1 MRATLFWIEGPWTG
15 RLAIAPRP
23 RGGDWLEDEV
33 RAWQQSD
40 LDLVVS
46 LLTPE
51 EVAELDLA
59 KEERWC
65 QVYGIQFYAFP
76 IPDMGIPESRK
87 ASVAL
92 IRQLD
97 HALTEGKNMVVHCR
111 QGIGRSG
118 LVAACLLMASGE
130 TLETAFQRVSIAR
143 GCPVPETMEQREW
156 VHALATELWVS
167 LPKNH
172 L

>member
-1 MRATLFWIEGPWTG
+1 
-15 RLAIAPRP
+15 
-23 RGGDWLEDEV
+23 
-33 RAWQQSD
+33 
-40 LDLVVS
+40 VVS
-46 LLTPE
+46 FLTPE
-51 EVAELDLA
+51 EVTELDLN
-59 KEERWC
+59 KEEGCCR
-65 QVYGIQFYAFP
+65 VYGIQFHAFP
-76 IPDMGIPESRK
+76 IPDMGVPVSRK

-97 HALTEGKNMVVHCR
+97 HALTEDKSIVVHCR

-118 LVAACLLMASGE
+118 LVAAGLLMASGE
-130 TLETAFQRVSIAR
+130 TPETAFQRISTAR